1 MNNITPINPTGA
13 DIQLPDTMPHSIE
26 AEQQLLGA
34 ILTNND
40 IYDRVAMIIKA
51 EHFYEPV
58 HARIFEVA
66 AARIAKNNLASP
78 VTLNTF
84 LQQDEGLKN

>member
-1 MNNITPINPTGA
+1 MNEIAAFNATGA
-13 DIQLPDTMPHSIE
+13 EVQNPDTMPHSIE

-40 IYDRVAMIIKA
+40 VYDRVAQIIGA
-51 EHFYEPV
+51 QHFYDPV

-66 AARIAKNNLASP
+66 SARIAKNNLASP
-78 VTLNTF
+78 GPRSRPSRCATMPR
-84 LQQDEGLKN
+84 